1 MFVKVAFLLK
11 AMICR
16 EVSIVFKVIVQTGLF
31 LLFLFFF
38 GIPAVEKYLRAETVI
53 ITWEEDTG
61 GIEAPAV
68 TFSGSL
74 IGKVG
79 WKGNFENASVNYVNF
94 KIVDQCERY
103 DDDIQQCVLD
113 ETFGLNELI
122 VGARFGY
129 ETPVDMLM
137 NSSFWT
143 EDLTHTSTGRYFT
156 FTIKNRKL
164 TPATKDY
171 LVFVLNKSTVS
182 EIHVHDENFFLLNS
196 NPLGPPINSKHIF
209 SSTPSQYQ
217 DSG

>member
-61 GIEAPAV
+61 GIEPPAV

-79 WKGNFENASVNYVNF
+79 WKGAFENASVNYVNF
-94 KIVDQCERY
+94 KIVDQCDRY

-122 VGARFGY
+122 LGARFGQHAHEQQFLDGGLDSHLHRQILHLHNQEQKAHPCY
-129 ETPVDMLM
+129 QGLPSLCLEQV
-137 NSSFWT
+137 NSHR
-143 EDLTHTSTGRYFT
+143 DPR
-156 FTIKNRKL
+156 
-164 TPATKDY
+164 P
-171 LVFVLNKSTVS
+171 
-182 EIHVHDENFFLLNS
+182 
-196 NPLGPPINSKHIF
+196 
-209 SSTPSQYQ
+209 
-217 DSG
+217 